1 MILGIAALGFAV
13 FCLYDGTIRYPARQE
28 RALAFKKLWDEGRA
42 DDWNAYA
49 SERGWRTSFPGEPKT
64 KEDYNGSIMM
74 QYFMAAVTGAVGVWL
89 LAGVWRARGTWI
101 ESTDSGIT
109 ASWGQSVDYEQVLS
123 VDKRKWR
130 SKGITKVTY
139 SQNGRKRRFIID
151 DYKFDR
157 HPTGQVLRDLES
169 KIDPALIMGGPPEAV
184 ADEIDSDT
192 TEPDE
197 NERMTNDE

>member
-1 MILGIAALGFAV
+1 
-13 FCLYDGTIRYPARQE
+13 
-28 RALAFKKLWDEGRA
+28 
-42 DDWNAYA
+42 
-49 SERGWRTSFPGEPKT
+49 
-64 KEDYNGSIMM
+64 
-74 QYFMAAVTGAVGVWL
+74 VWL